1 MKLAS
6 FDILDTTIIRKCG
19 KPRNIFYILAHKLY
33 PGDKA
38 KREDFLLWR
47 MGAESEARRRAPG
60 KDITIEDI
68 YSSEEI
74 VGFTEYTPEQLI
86 EAEKSIEAKQLIANP
101 AIRDVIK
108 QKREQGYTICF
119 ISDMYLP
126 SAMLKE
132 VLEREDCIE
141 SNEFVYVSC
150 EWNARKSNG
159 TLYKKLKEK
168 LKPQEWKHFGDHPV
182 SDVKMAKHYGIKATK
197 VNTDFSI
204 AEKSTIAPRN
214 NKSHY
219 ESSILAGLS
228 RAARVH
234 FGNDAYTTIAAD
246 FVAPAYIPYIHFVLE
261 TARERGIKTLYFL
274 SRDSYILQQ
283 IAEQL
288 PHDGIELRYLFVSRK
303 ALLLPYLINA
313 TADKFLAIQDKRT
326 IRGKAIKV
334 LASSLGTSIEE
345 LKEMFDIE
353 FNFNKITTKEQEKI
367 FLNAIFGSESKY
379 LPTLNERAKE
389 KRALLNGYFTQEK
402 VFENETTA
410 MVDVGWLG
418 TTRLMINSILKEE
431 GFPEITFFYYGVR
444 GDVMHSKYGRYYT
457 YYSPTLLSTEGTT
470 LIENYFSASPYPS
483 TIGYKENENDGILEP
498 VFPKDCEY
506 KENEIVKSNIAV
518 AKWMCNE
525 IVKISTCNCSSS
537 KRSCHLVAE
546 GFLNSGG
553 VSMPLEKH
561 FWSWGKQDVEEMLKL
576 NKDVDV
582 TPLMKAAEFDNTA
595 FVRKLTMKEL
605 FNIVCLG
612 GRATAF
618 DRGSLRITCG
628 KHIFPCV
635 DKIARF
641 TGNIR
646 RRLYLK
652 LHK

>member
-6 FDILDTTIIRKCG
+6 FDIFDTTLIRKCG
-19 KPRNIFYILAHKLY
+19 NPGNIFYILAHKLY

-47 MGAESEARRRAPG
+47 KGAESEARRRAPG
-60 KDITIEDI
+60 KDVTIEDI

-74 VGFTEYTPEQLI
+74 TGFAEYTLEQLI
-86 EAEKSIEAKQLIANP
+86 EAEKSIEAEQLIANP

-108 QKREQGYTICF
+108 QKREQGDTICF

-132 VLEREDCIE
+132 VLEREDCIK

-159 TLYKKLKEK
+159 ALYKKLKEQ
-168 LKPQEWKHFGDHPV
+168 LKPQEWEHFGDHPV
-182 SDVKMAKHYGIKATK
+182 SDYKMAKRHGIKATK
-197 VNTDFSI
+197 VNTDFTT
-204 AEKSTIAPRN
+204 AEKGTTLPRSN
-214 NKSHY
+214 RHHY

-228 RAARVH
+228 RAARMH

-246 FVAPAYIPYIHFVLE
+246 FVAPAYIPYVHFVIK

-303 ALLLPYLINA
+303 ALLLPYLYNA
-313 TADKFLAIQDKRT
+313 TAEKFLAIQDKRT
-326 IRGKAIKV
+326 IRGKSIKE
-334 LASSLGTSIEE
+334 LTLSLGTTTDE
-345 LKEMFDIE
+345 LKEIFGIE

-389 KRALLNGYFTQEK
+389 KRALLNGYLTQEK
-402 VFENETTA
+402 VFGNSTTA

-431 GFPEITFFYYGVR
+431 GNPETTFFYYGVR
-444 GDVMHSKYGRYYT
+444 GDVMHSKYGKYHT
-457 YYSPTLLSTEGTT
+457 YYSPEQLSTEGTT

-483 TIGYKENENDGILEP
+483 TVGYINAEGKIGP
-498 VFPKDCEY
+498 VFPEQCKYC
-506 KENEIVKSNIAV
+506 ENEIVKANVTV

-525 IVKISTCNCSSS
+525 ITATPPLFIEEGDHLWG
-537 KRSCHLVAE
+537 RSLE
-546 GFLNSGG
+546 
-553 VSMPLEKH
+553 PLEKH
-561 FWSWGKQDVEEMLKL
+561 FWAWGKQAVEEMLKL

-582 TPLMKAAEFDNTA
+582 TPLMIAAEFDNTA
-595 FVRKLTMKEL
+595 FVRKLTMKEF
-605 FNIVCLG
+605 FNIVCFG
-612 GRATAF
+612 GRGTAF

-628 KHIFPCV
+628 KHIFPCI

>member
-6 FDILDTTIIRKCG
+6 FDIFDTTLIRKCG
-19 KPRNIFYILAHKLY
+19 KPGNIFYILTHRLY

-47 MGAESEARRRAPG
+47 MGAESEARRRKSG
-60 KDITIEDI
+60 KDVTIEDI
-68 YSSEEI
+68 YNGDELK
-74 VGFTEYTPEQLI
+74 GFGEYTTAQLI
-86 EAEKSIEAKQLIANP
+86 EAEKCVEAENLIANP
-101 AIRDVIK
+101 AIRDIIK
-108 QKREQGYTICF
+108 KKRKEGYTISF
-119 ISDMYLP
+119 ISDMYMP
-126 SAMLKE
+126 SDFLKE
-132 VLEREDCIE
+132 VLEREGCIE
-141 SNEFVYVSC
+141 HFETVYVSC

-159 TLYKKLKEK
+159 ALYKKLKEK
-168 LKPQEWKHFGDHPV
+168 LKPQHWEHFGDHPV

-197 VNTDFSI
+197 VKTDFTI
-204 AEKSTIAPRN
+204 AESCAILPRDN
-214 NKSHY
+214 RNHY
-219 ESSILAGLS
+219 ESSILTGLS
-228 RAARVH
+228 RAARIH
-234 FGNDAYTTIAAD
+234 FGNDAYTTIAANY
-246 FVAPAYIPYIHFVLE
+246 VAPAYIPYVHFALE
-261 TARERGIKTLYFL
+261 TARERGVKTLYFL

-288 PHDGIELRYLFVSRK
+288 PHEGIELRYLFVSRK
-303 ALLLPYLINA
+303 SLLLPYLHNA
-313 TADKFLAIQDKRT
+313 TAEKFLAIQDKRT
-326 IRGKAIKV
+326 IRGKNIQE
-334 LASSLGTSIEE
+334 LTQSFGTTTDE
-345 LKEMFDIE
+345 LKETFGIE

-389 KRALLNGYFTQEK
+389 KRALLNGYFKQEN
-402 VFENETTA
+402 VFGNNTTA

-418 TTRLMINSILKEE
+418 TTRLMINRILKEE
-431 GFPEITFFYYGVR
+431 GYPETTFFYYGVR
-444 GDVMHSKYGRYYT
+444 SDVMHSKYGRYYT
-457 YYSPTLLSTEGTT
+457 YYSPTQLSTEGTT
-470 LIENYFSASPYPS
+470 IIENYFSASPYPS
-483 TIGYKENENDGILEP
+483 TVGYKENDGILEP

-506 KENEIVKSNIAV
+506 KENEIVKANVTV

-525 IVKISTCNCSSS
+525 IVKINTPNCSSS
-537 KRSCHLVAE
+537 KGSCHLVNE
-546 GFLNSGG
+546 GFLNRGG
-553 VSMPLEKH
+553 FIIPLEKH
-561 FWSWGKQDVEEMLKL
+561 FWAWGKQAVEEMLKL

-595 FVRKLTMKEL
+595 FVRKLTMKEF
-605 FNIVCLG
+605 FNIVCFG

-628 KHIFPCV
+628 KHIFSCI

>member
-6 FDILDTTIIRKCG
+6 FDIFDTTLIRKCG
-19 KPRNIFYILAHKLY
+19 NPGNIFYILAHKLY
-33 PGDKA
+33 PGNKA

-60 KDITIEDI
+60 KDVTIEEI
-68 YSSEEI
+68 YNSEEI
-74 VGFTEYTPEQLI
+74 AGFAEHTTAQLI
-86 EAEKSIEAKQLIANP
+86 EAEKSIEAEQLTANP

-132 VLEREDCIE
+132 VLEREDCIK
-141 SNEFVYVSC
+141 SNEFIYVSC

-159 TLYKKLKEK
+159 ALYRKLKEE
-168 LKPQEWKHFGDHPV
+168 LRPQLWEHFGDHAV
-182 SDVKMAKHYGIKATK
+182 SDVKMAKQNGIKATK
-197 VNTDFSI
+197 VNTDFTT
-204 AEKSTIAPRN
+204 AEKGTMQPRSN
-214 NKSHY
+214 RHYY

-228 RAARVH
+228 RAARIH
-234 FGNDAYTTIAAD
+234 LGNDAYTTIAAD
-246 FVAPAYIPYIHFVLE
+246 FVAPAYIPYVHFALE

-288 PHDGIELRYLFVSRK
+288 PHDGIELCYLFVSRK
-303 ALLLPYLINA
+303 ALLLPYLDNA

-326 IRGKAIKV
+326 VRGKSVKEMTA
-334 LASSLGTSIEE
+334 SLGTSVEE
-345 LKEMFDIE
+345 LEDSFGISFDFE
-353 FNFNKITTKEQEKI
+353 KITTKEQEKI

-379 LPTLNERAKE
+379 LPTLNESAKE

-402 VFENETTA
+402 VFGNSTTA

-431 GFPEITFFYYGVR
+431 GYPETTFFYYGVR
-444 GDVMHSKYGRYYT
+444 GDVMHSKYGKYHT
-457 YYSPTLLSTEGTT
+457 YYSPEQLSTEGTT

-483 TIGYKENENDGILEP
+483 TIGYKENDGILGI

-525 IVKISTCNCSSS
+525 IANICTPNCSSS
-537 KRSCHLVAE
+537 KGK
-546 GFLNSGG
+546 GFLNRGG
-553 VSMPLEKH
+553 FIMPLEKH
-561 FWSWGKQDVEEMLKL
+561 FWTWGKQAVEEMLKM

-582 TPLMKAAEFDNTA
+582 TPLMKAAEFDNAA
-595 FVRKLTMKEL
+595 FVRKLTMKEF
-605 FNIVCLG
+605 FNIVCFG

-618 DRGSLRITCG
+618 DRGSLRIACG
-628 KHIFPCV
+628 KHIFPCI

-646 RRLYLK
+646 RRLYLR
-652 LHK
+652 LHR

>member
-6 FDILDTTIIRKCG
+6 FDIFDTTLIRKCG
-19 KPRNIFYILAHKLY
+19 KPENIFYILAHKLY
-33 PGDKA
+33 PNDKA
-38 KREDFLLWR
+38 KRDDFLLWR
-47 MGAESEARRRAPG
+47 KDAENEARRRNPG
-60 KDITIEDI
+60 MDVTIEDI
-68 YSSEEI
+68 YSSEELC
-74 VGFTEYTPEQLI
+74 GFAEYTPTQLT
-86 EAEKSIEAKQLIANP
+86 EAEKSVEAENLISNP
-101 AIRDVIK
+101 TIK
-108 QKREQGYTICF
+108 ETIDKKRKDGYTICF
-119 ISDMYLP
+119 ISDMYMP
-126 SAMLKE
+126 GDFLKE
-132 VLEREDCIE
+132 VLEREDCIK
-141 SNEFVYVSC
+141 SDEFVYVSC

-159 TLYKKLKEK
+159 ALYKKLKEQ
-168 LKPQEWKHFGDHPV
+168 LQPQEWEHFGDHLV
-182 SDVKMAKHYGIKATK
+182 SDYKMAKRHGIKATK
-197 VNTDFSI
+197 VKTDFTI
-204 AEKSTIAPRN
+204 AENGSILPR
-214 NKSHY
+214 SDRRHY

-228 RAARVH
+228 RAARIH
-234 FGNDAYTTIAAD
+234 LGNDAYTTIAAD
-246 FVAPAYIPYIHFVLE
+246 FVAPAYIPYVHFVIE

-402 VFENETTA
+402 IFDNETTA

-431 GFPEITFFYYGVR
+431 GYPETTFFYYGVR
-444 GDVMHSKYGRYYT
+444 GDVMHSKYGHYYT
-457 YYSPTLLSTEGTT
+457 YYSPTQLSTEGTT
-470 LIENYFSASPYPS
+470 IIENYFSASPYPS
-483 TIGYKENENDGILEP
+483 TIGYKENDGILEP

-506 KENEIVKSNIAV
+506 KENEIVKANVTV

-525 IVKISTCNCSSS
+525 IVKISTPNCSSS
-537 KRSCHLVAE
+537 KGSCHLVTE
-546 GFLNSGG
+546 GFLNRGG
-553 VSMPLEKH
+553 FIMPLKKH
-561 FWSWGKQDVEEMLKL
+561 FWSWGKQAVEEMLKL

-595 FVRKLTMKEL
+595 FVRKLTMKEF
-605 FNIVCLG
+605 FNIVCFG

-628 KHIFPCV
+628 KHIFPCI
-635 DKIARF
+635 DKIACF
-641 TGNIR
+641 TGKIR
-646 RRLYLK
+646 RKLYLR
-652 LHK
+652 LHR